1 MNETDALAYLEIYSE
16 PLVDPQL
23 PILTLEMVLKRY
35 VEDDGTYT
43 EEGLLKAIADAW
55 DIKANKATDHHDVS
69 VNGRNMSASQV
80 KKNCEEQAAK
90 YRRRLPVHVS

>member
-23 PILTLEMVLKRY
+23 PVLTLEMVLRRY
-35 VEDDGTYT
+35 VEEDGTYN

-55 DIKANKATDHHDVS
+55 DIKANKATDHIDVS

-80 KKNCEEQAAK
+80 KNHCEERAK
-90 YRRRLPVHVS
+90 FYRRRLPVHVC